1 MNSGCKNLFK
11 MNSKFIVVV
20 LIVSLCSMTYFSAVI
35 GKPNG
40 LAASNFQQIDGAV
53 VGGNRTKRELIAI
66 VAVAAIYGVGL
77 ASMSIANSNKCS
89 VEAGCHKG
97 KCWAWCGVSL
107 SDGEWCYTTKTYS
120 QSYNYV
126 ACTTD
131 YDCEKCWRCG
141 GPCSIFWSENVKTE
155 IE

>member
-1 MNSGCKNLFK
+1 MF
-11 MNSKFIVVV
+11 
-20 LIVSLCSMTYFSAVI
+20 YFSAVV

-40 LAASNFQQIDGAV
+40 VTTIDAFEV
-53 VGGNRTKRELIAI
+53 QSGGGGGGNNRTKRELIAV
-66 VAVAAIYGVGL
+66 VAVGIMYGVGL

-120 QSYNYV
+120 QSYDYV
-126 ACTTD
+126 ACTSD
-131 YDCEKCWRCG
+131 YDCEKCWKCG
-141 GPCSIFWSENVKTE
+141 GPCSIF
-155 IE
+155 

>member
-1 MNSGCKNLFK
+1 MNT
-11 MNSKFIVVV
+11 KFIAVV
-20 LIVSLCSMTYFSAVI
+20 LLVNLCSMTYFNAVV

-40 LAASNFQQIDGAV
+40 LATSNSQQQRVEIVAD
-53 VGGNRTKRELIAI
+53 GNRTKRDLIAA
-66 VAVAAIYGVGL
+66 VAVAAIYGVSL
-77 ASMSIANSNKCS
+77 ASISIANSNKCS

-120 QSYNYV
+120 QSYAYV
-126 ACTTD
+126 PCTTD

-141 GPCSIFWSENVKTE
+141 GPCSIF
-155 IE
+155 